1 MIAEPQPAAFPNAV
15 ARYVAATRPAFLSV
29 TLVGCLLGLATAH
42 AGGVPLDG
50 AKAFL
55 TVFFALVA
63 HAGVN
68 VVNDYYD
75 ALNGSDAANDERL
88 FPFTGGSRFIQN
100 GVLGLREVGIFGYA
114 LLLSVI
120 PPGLWLAWHS
130 APGLLLV
137 GLAGLLVGWAYSA
150 PPFKLMCRGV
160 GELAIVAAW
169 LLVTVG
175 ADFVQRGAFAWTP
188 VLAGLPY
195 ALLVANILYI
205 NQFPD
210 RAADARAGKR
220 TAIVRLGPRCARWG
234 YPAIAGLAY
243 ALLAWAALSGRLPMW
258 TASGLATL
266 PLSLLA
272 ARQLLADA
280 ERPAALAPAI
290 KQTILAT
297 NLHGLI
303 VTVSL
308 FIR

>member
-100 GVLGLREVGIFGYA
+100 GVLGLREVGLFGYA

-220 TAIVRLGPRCARWG
+220 TAIVRLGPRRARWG

-243 ALLAWAALSGRLPMW
+243 ALLAWAAVSGRLPAW
-258 TASGLATL
+258 TATGLATL
-266 PLSLLA
+266 PLSLAA
-272 ARQLLADA
+272 ARQLLTDA

>member
-100 GVLGLREVGIFGYA
+100 GVLGLREVGLFGYA
-114 LLLSVI
+114 LLLSVT

-137 GLAGLLVGWAYSA
+137 
-150 PPFKLMCRGV
+150 
-160 GELAIVAAW
+160 
-169 LLVTVG
+169 
-175 ADFVQRGAFAWTP
+175 
-188 VLAGLPY
+188 GLPY

-220 TAIVRLGPRCARWG
+220 TAIVRLGPRRARWG

-243 ALLAWAALSGRLPMW
+243 ALLAWAAVSGRLPAW
-258 TASGLATL
+258 TATGLATL
-266 PLSLLA
+266 PLSLAA
-272 ARQLLADA
+272 ARQLLTDA